1 MQLPGFTIWFTG
13 LPCSGKSTI
22 SEILAETIK
31 KERGMVEILDGD
43 VIRTN
48 LSKGLGFS
56 REDRETNLK
65 RIAFVCTLLTRNG
78 VPNIAAAISPFQ
90 NVREYAR
97 ESIGNYV
104 EVYTRCSLEACIER
118 DVKGMYKK
126 ASGRRDQGIHRSGR
140 SVRRSGKPRSDRRH
154 RPGDSPGVDREDH
167 QVPARQRI
175 SSAHPGIERDGG
187 EGQAAHARLIPGG
200 ARIFDRKSLACR
212 TVREIRR
219 LGTRSS
225 EVE

>member
-22 SEILAETIK
+22 SEILAETIRAD
-31 KERGMVEILDGD
+31 RGMIEILDGD

-126 ASGRRDQGIHRSGR
+126 ALAGEIKGFT
-140 SVRRSGKPRSDRRH
+140 
-154 RPGDSPGVDREDH
+154 GVDDPFDEPENPEVIVDTDKET
-167 QVPARQRI
+167 PAE
-175 SSAHPGIERDGG
+175 SAAKIIKHLRDNGYLPLASG
-187 EGQAAHARLIPGG
+187 SNGAG
-200 ARIFDRKSLACR
+200 ARAASRAHS
-212 TVREIRR
+212 
-219 LGTRSS
+219 
-225 EVE
+225 

>member
-22 SEILAETIK
+22 SEILAETIRS
-31 KERGMVEILDGD
+31 ERGMVEILDGD
-43 VIRTN
+43 VVRTN

-90 NVREYAR
+90 NCREYAR

-126 ASGRRDQGIHRSGR
+126 ALAGEIKGFT
-140 SVRRSGKPRSDRRH
+140 
-154 RPGDSPGVDREDH
+154 GVDDPFDEPESPEVIVDTDRETAQESTAKIVKYLRDNGYL
-167 QVPARQRI
+167 PLAAG
-175 SSAHPGIERDGG
+175 SNGASA
-187 EGQAAHARLIPGG
+187 LG
-200 ARIFDRKSLACR
+200 ATR
-212 TVREIRR
+212 T
-219 LGTRSS
+219 TSA
-225 EVE
+225 